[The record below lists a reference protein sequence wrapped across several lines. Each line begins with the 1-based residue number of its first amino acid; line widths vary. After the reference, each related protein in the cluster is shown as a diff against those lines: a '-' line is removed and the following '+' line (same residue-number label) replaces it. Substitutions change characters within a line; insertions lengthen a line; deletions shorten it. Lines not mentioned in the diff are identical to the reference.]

1 MLLRIIVGIFVVLH
15 GLVHLLYFGQ
25 SRRLFELQPDMVW
38 PDRSWAFSRL
48 LGQGAARWLAAVSC
62 VVAMVGFVA
71 GGIAI
76 LAGSA
81 WWQPVVVGSAIFSS
95 AIFILCWDATFK
107 KLADQGLIAILING
121 AVLVALLM
129 FHWPDFGF

>member
-1 MLLRIIVGIFVVLH
+1 MAIRIVVGLFMVLH
-15 GLVHLLYFGQ
+15 GLVHLLYFGHGL
-25 SRRLFELQPDMVW
+25 RFFELPGLAW

-81 WWQPVVVGSAIFSS
+81 WWQPVIVGSAIFSS